1 MKRKN
6 RNLSVYPCRL
16 SMSVS
21 FAFSS
26 AVRFF
31 SALRFYYF
39 NCWFHPASICRN
51 FS

>member
-31 SALRFYYF
+31 SVLHFFFYRRGLRLFPVW
-39 NCWFHPASICRN
+39 NLT
-51 FS
+51 